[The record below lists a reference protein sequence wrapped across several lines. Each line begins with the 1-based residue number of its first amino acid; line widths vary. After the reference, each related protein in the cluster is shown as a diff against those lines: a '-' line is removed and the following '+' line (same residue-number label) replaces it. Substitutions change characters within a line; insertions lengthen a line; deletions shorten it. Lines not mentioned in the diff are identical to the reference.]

1 MKRADLADVNV
12 ISAVLNVINIK
23 RLLPLSLSLFLSLSV
38 SLSPSPYLWYGNCT
52 KMCTKQ
58 YLCQSVE
65 WLNIEFKY
73 SIISCKVLNYIISL
87 ICIKLRMLPNIAEF
101 ITFSETTKLFYN
113 IIITIHS

>member
-1 MKRADLADVNV
+1 MKRADLADINV

-23 RLLPLSLSLFLSLSV
+23 CLLPLSLSLSV

-73 SIISCKVLNYIISL
+73 SIISCKVLNYMISL

-101 ITFSETTKLFYN
+101 ITFSETTELFYN